1 MNQPERHA
9 VYIVPHDSQW
19 PVRAKYEAD
28 RLVTALGNNLLKVEH
43 IGSTSVAGLAAK
55 PVIDLLPI
63 VKSIDALDKQS
74 ALIKALGYIWHGEFG
89 IAGRRF
95 CTLTNA
101 AGIREVH
108 VHCFE
113 YTSPQ
118 IRRHLAF
125 RDYLRAHPEIA
136 KAYEAEK
143 QRAALLHPHDSFEYN
158 FEKGA
163 WVQRYEAKALA
174 WFEQQAPS

>member
-1 MNQPERHA
+1 MSQPERHA
-9 VYIVPHDSQW
+9 VYLVSHDPQW
-19 PVRAKYEAD
+19 AVRARHEAE
-28 RLVTALGNNLLKVEH
+28 RLATVLGNNLLRVEH

-63 VKSIDALDKQS
+63 VKSMDVLDQQS
-74 ALIKALGYIWHGEFG
+74 AVVEALGYKWHGEFG
-89 IAGRRF
+89 IEGRRF

-101 AGIREVH
+101 QGIRELH
-108 VHCFE
+108 VHFFASVS
-113 YTSPQ
+113 TQ
-118 IRRHLAF
+118 IKRHVAF

-136 KAYEAEK
+136 KAYETEK